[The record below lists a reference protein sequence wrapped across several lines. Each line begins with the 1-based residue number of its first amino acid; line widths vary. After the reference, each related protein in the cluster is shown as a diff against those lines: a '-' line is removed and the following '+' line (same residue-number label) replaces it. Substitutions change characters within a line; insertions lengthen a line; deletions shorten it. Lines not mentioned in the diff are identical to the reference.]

1 MNWKLIV
8 ALSGFALVMA
18 LGTVFVIPPKI
29 EPVLWLVIFVVCA
42 WLIAKNAPGKP
53 FLHGLA
59 LGLVNCVWV
68 TAAHI
73 AFASTYLA
81 GHPDEAKMA
90 ANMSSPRLMMAL
102 TGPLIGVVSGVVLG
116 LFALVAWKLAKR

>member
-53 FLHGLA
+53 FLHGLG

-68 TAAHI
+68 TTAHI

>member
-18 LGTVFVIPPKI
+18 VGTVFFIPPKV
-29 EPVLWLVIFVVCA
+29 EPILWVVIFVVCA

-53 FLHGLA
+53 FLHGLG

-68 TAAHI
+68 TTAHI

-90 ANMSSPRLMMAL
+90 ASMSSPRMMMAL